1 MSEAEKKTDIK
12 EYKIDEKD
20 KNILN
25 ILQQNYRISYQK
37 LSEMVGLAASTIHNR
52 VQNMI
57 ESGIIRNF
65 DTVVCPLKVG
75 YKSVAILGLSVNHG
89 KIRDAA
95 QKLATYNEIQ
105 LVATSTGDHDIILQ
119 VYAQDE
125 KALWRFIKNKV
136 KTIDGVQPQVHVSSF
151 LDIIKMS
158 HKIVFED

>member
-1 MSEAEKKTDIK
+1 MSETELK
-12 EYKIDEKD
+12 EYKLDEKD
-20 KNILN
+20 KKILN

-75 YKSVAILGLSVNHG
+75 YESVAILGLSVNHG
-89 KIRDAA
+89 KVKDAA
-95 QKLATYNEIQ
+95 EKLATYNEIQ

-119 VYAQDE
+119 VYAEDE
-125 KALWRFIKNKV
+125 KALWRFIKEKIR
-136 KTIDGVQPQVHVSSF
+136 TIDGVNSQIHVSSF
-151 LDIIKMS
+151 IDIVKMS
-158 HKIVFED
+158 HKIIFEE